1 MNEKDTSQK
10 NKEVDGNKKKR
21 KREEETQEKSK
32 RSKVSESPSK
42 QTFEKN
48 KGKIYQ
54 KKDDEKLAEVFEK
67 DMIPFFEKLEEVA
80 KVKMN

>member
-1 MNEKDTSQK
+1 MYLNEIEQLID
-10 NKEVDGNKKKR
+10 
-21 KREEETQEKSK
+21 
-32 RSKVSESPSK
+32 K
-42 QTFEKN
+42 QAANALFVN
-48 KGKIYQ
+48 FSKIYQ

>member
-1 MNEKDTSQK
+1 MSIIKGMNWEIQVLNGTMDYLNEIEQLI
-10 NKEVDGNKKKR
+10 D
-21 KREEETQEKSK
+21 
-32 RSKVSESPSK
+32 K
-42 QTFEKN
+42 QAANALFVN
-48 KGKIYQ
+48 FSKIYQ